1 MIPQIEPWLDEVEL
15 NELSRVIKDN
25 WITEGKKTEEF
36 ESRFKK
42 LTGAKH
48 AFAVNNGTIGLY
60 MAQKILG
67 IGEGDEVIVP
77 NLTFIASNN
86 SVIMAGAKPVL
97 VDVNKKAFNID
108 PEKIKEEITDQTKAI
123 MPVHLYGQ
131 SADMDAIMKIAKKNN
146 LLVIEDAAQGVG
158 VRFNGKH
165 VGTFGEIG
173 VFSFYGNKTIT
184 TGEGGLILTNDDNL
198 AKEVFMYKNHG
209 RAVKGTF
216 VHEKLGYNFS
226 FTDLQ
231 AAVGIAQLSK
241 LKEII
246 ERKRKIREKYAELL
260 KDIPEIQ
267 FTFID
272 QRCEP
277 VHWFT
282 SILIDNPQ
290 KLSNYLKK
298 EGIETR
304 RFFYP
309 IHRQPCYNF
318 KGDFPNSDYAY
329 ERGLSL
335 PSSALLNE
343 EQIDFICEKI
353 KAFFN

>member
-1 MIPQIEPWLDEVEL
+1 MIPQIEPWIDEVEL
-15 NELSRVIKDN
+15 NELSKVIKDN
-25 WITEGKKTEEF
+25 WITEGEKTEEF
-36 ESRFKK
+36 ESGFKK

-77 NLTFIASNN
+77 DFTFIASCN
-86 SVIMAGAKPVL
+86 SIKMAGAAPVL
-97 VDVNKKAFNID
+97 VDVDKKTFNID
-108 PEKIKEEITDQTKAI
+108 PEKLKEKIRDKTKAV

-131 SADMDAIMKIAKKNN
+131 SADMDAIMKIAKENN
-146 LLVIEDAAQGVG
+146 LMVIEDAAQGVG
-158 VRFNGKH
+158 VKFNGRH
-165 VGTFGEIG
+165 VGILGEIG
-173 VFSFYGNKTIT
+173 VLSFYGNKTIT

-198 AKEVFMYKNHG
+198 AKEVFMFKNHG
-209 RAVKGTF
+209 RTVKGTF
-216 VHEKLGYNFS
+216 IHEKIGYNFS

-231 AAVGIAQLSK
+231 AAVGVAQLSK

-246 ERKRKIREKYAELL
+246 KRKRRIREKYEELL

-290 KLSNYLKK
+290 KLFDYLKK

-309 IHRQPCYNF
+309 IHKQPCYNL

-329 ERGLSL
+329 EHGLSL
-335 PSSALLNE
+335 PSSALLKE

-353 KAFFN
+353 KAFFS